1 MSASRSTD
9 KTNQIDLKQFGL
21 GILWDSLYKLA
32 EYLEDL
38 DEIIWYG
45 NDWLVFLGAEEF
57 LGGKFWSKA

>member
-1 MSASRSTD
+1 
-9 KTNQIDLKQFGL
+9 
-21 GILWDSLYKLA
+21 
-32 EYLEDL
+32 L